1 MQYVFKPVYFIL
13 PCIVILLI
21 CVAYNQQEVLQILPV
36 SVLEKTVPKI
46 VAVPKIVTNITLP
59 TYEPYEGM
67 PFDIAN
73 TLRHTQSDIRRKIN
87 VTR

>member
-13 PCIVILLI
+13 ACIVVLLI

-36 SVLEKTVPKI
+36 SVLEK
-46 VAVPKIVTNITLP
+46 AVPKIVTNITLP
-59 TYEPYEGM
+59 TYEPYEGI

-73 TLRHTQSDIRRKIN
+73 TLRHTQSDIRRKLN